1 MGQIMGGTKLF
12 FCMPALVPRAGL
24 QGALVHCCGAWW
36 SLCSA
41 GKAVWEI
48 WEIWFPC
55 KGSGELPTTVRM
67 PLKGELLEEQAR
79 LLSAMKAETFVRAH
93 FLQEWGKPKYSLSS
107 AVRLFLSH
115 SMHREIPA
123 HPLPVSLLVL

>member
-1 MGQIMGGTKLF
+1 MGLGGASALLAKLSGKSGKSGKSGSLAK
-12 FCMPALVPRAGL
+12 AL
-24 QGALVHCCGAWW
+24 
-36 SLCSA
+36 
-41 GKAVWEI
+41 
-48 WEIWFPC
+48 
-55 KGSGELPTTVRM
+55 GSVPTTVRM

-123 HPLPVSLLVL
+123 HPLRVSLLVL